1 MRRVNIDT
9 QLLRSFVAVADT
21 GGFGKAADSLNMTQ
35 PAMSQQMRRLEEL
48 IGRSLFQ
55 RDGRKLVFTAQG
67 ELLLGYARRI
77 LELND
82 DVHRRLV
89 GDDEREIVHL
99 GMPEHFS
106 ESLLPLVIAAVHE
119 RFPSVQ
125 LVVKIGRSRTLEE
138 MIADGRL
145 NLALAIGE
153 HEPGAGP
160 PPLQV
165 APLAWFSAEQG
176 AARGGD
182 REVPLV
188 LFRPPCGM
196 RSLAIATLERAA
208 RPWRCVHESEELA
221 ALRAAVRAGIGVTP
235 LPTFQAYAGI
245 VPLAPSATLPT
256 LPEVAVTLHRRAGW
270 APRTALGLED
280 LVVELWNAFRIGD
293 IGGETRSPDAS
304 VAGAAAAPRDALLD
318 A

>member
-9 QLLRSFVAVADT
+9 QLLRSFVAVADS
-21 GGFGKAADSLNMTQ
+21 GGFGKAAESLAMTQ

-48 IGRSLFQ
+48 IGRPLFQ
-55 RDGRKLVFTAQG
+55 RDGRKLVFTANG

-125 LVVKIGRSRTLEE
+125 LVVKVGRSRTLEE
-138 MIADGRL
+138 MIEDGRL
-145 NLALAIGE
+145 KLALAIGE
-153 HEPGAGP
+153 HEPGVGP
-160 PPLQV
+160 APLHV
-165 APLAWFSAEQG
+165 APLAWFAGEGGG
-176 AARGGD
+176 ARAAG
-182 REVPLV
+182 EVPLV

-196 RSLAIATLERAA
+196 RSLAIAALERAE

-221 ALRAAVRAGIGVTP
+221 ALRAAVRAGLGVTP

-245 VPLAPSATLPT
+245 APLRSSGSLPG
-256 LPEVAVTLHRRAGW
+256 LPDVAVTLHRHAGW
-270 APRTALGLED
+270 TPRTAPGLED
-280 LVVELWNAFRIGD
+280 LVVELWNAFR
-293 IGGETRSPDAS
+293 
-304 VAGAAAAPRDALLD
+304 VGAADAALPGTAIDLPAVARA
-318 A
+318 